1 MSNAR
6 KIKVDMSINEPFVF
20 HLDVNNAQIMLEQY
34 IAISKTL
41 EITSNSICK
50 LLCGKENCKIVVEP
64 LEIGTLKLVYKL
76 VFAPV
81 ALIVAAMIPDT
92 VNGILEEF
100 TGNNWSYYSGKTTR
114 AVVDAVKGA
123 YNTTTENLK
132 KMANKVP
139 EQEREQ
145 IDKIIKAQN
154 DFYVELSKDENIK
167 GIGFSGNED
176 FPIKRRDFTLH
187 TSSDIERKLPTL
199 ETIKHLVIYRSLNVD
214 EDGKWEFRD
223 KADGTHISAYIE
235 DEQFKQQFLGGKT
248 PLKKTKKDDEL
259 VALVEYDRKM
269 KNGSN
274 VPPVM
279 TIKEIYRFNN
289 KELKKVPDNLVENV
303 LKKKETSQGDL
314 FDD

>member
-1 MSNAR
+1 MSNAKR
-6 KIKVDMSINEPFVF
+6 TKIDMSINEPFVF
-20 HLDVNNAQIMLEQY
+20 HLDMNNAQIMLEQY

-50 LLCGKENCKIVVEP
+50 LLYGKENCKIVVEP

-76 VFAPV
+76 VFAP
-81 ALIVAAMIPDT
+81 IAAVVIAMLPDT
-92 VNGILEEF
+92 INGILEEF
-100 TGNNWSYYSGKTTR
+100 TGKNWADYSGNITR
-114 AVVDAVKGA
+114 AVVDSVRGA
-123 YNTTTENLK
+123 YNSTTDSLK
-132 KMANKVP
+132 KLANKVS

-167 GIGFSGNED
+167 GVGFSDNEE
-176 FPIKRRDFTLH
+176 FPIIRRDFTLH

-223 KADGTHISAYIE
+223 KADGSHFSAFIE

-274 VPPVM
+274 VSPVM

-314 FDD
+314 FND